1 MRLILLGPPGAG
13 KGTQAARIAEREQLA
28 HISTGDMFRDAVRE
42 GTELGR
48 LAKSYMDRGELVPDD
63 VTIRMLLE
71 RLRQPDA
78 RKGFVLDGFP
88 RNVAQARALDEA
100 LAREGL
106 AIDLALHI
114 AVSDDEL
121 VRRLSGRW
129 MCRQCGAIYH
139 ETNNPPAVAG
149 RCDRC
154 GGELYQRDDD
164 RPEVVRARL
173 DKQKPPADLLA
184 YYRDTGKLVEV
195 NGEQDVDA
203 VTQTLLDAI
212 GAGATR

>member
-13 KGTQAARIAEREQLA
+13 KGTQAARIAEREGLA

-42 GTELGR
+42 GTELGQ

-71 RLRQPDA
+71 RLRRPDA

-100 LAREGL
+100 LSAQGL

-114 AVSDDEL
+114 SVSDDEL

-164 RPEVVRARL
+164 RPDVVRARL
-173 DKQKPPADLLA
+173 EKQKPPADLLA
-184 YYRDTGKLVEV
+184 YYREAGKLVDV
-195 NGEQDVDA
+195 NGEQDLDA
-203 VTQTLLDAI
+203 VTQSLLEAI
-212 GAGATR
+212 SAGATR

>member
-13 KGTQAARIAEREQLA
+13 KGTQAARIAEREGLA

-42 GTELGR
+42 GTELGK

-71 RLRQPDA
+71 RLRRPDA
-78 RKGFVLDGFP
+78 RRGFVLDGFP
-88 RNVAQARALDEA
+88 RNVAQACALDEA
-100 LAREGL
+100 LAAEGL

-114 AVSDDEL
+114 SVSDDEL

-164 RPEVVRARL
+164 RPDVVRARL
-173 DKQKPPADLLA
+173 EKQKPPEDLLA
-184 YYRDTGKLVEV
+184 YYRQAGKLVDV
-195 NGEQDVDA
+195 NGEQDLDA
-203 VTQTLLDAI
+203 VTQSLLEAI
-212 GAGATR
+212 NAGATR

>member
-13 KGTQAARIAEREQLA
+13 KGTQAARIAEREGLA

-42 GTELGR
+42 GTELGQ

-71 RLRQPDA
+71 RLRRPDA

-100 LAREGL
+100 LSAEGL

-114 AVSDDEL
+114 SVSDDEL

-164 RPEVVRARL
+164 RPDVVRARL
-173 DKQKPPADLLA
+173 EKQKPPADLLA
-184 YYRDTGKLVEV
+184 YYREAGKLVDV
-195 NGEQDVDA
+195 NGEQDLDA
-203 VTQTLLDAI
+203 VTQSLLEAI
-212 GAGATR
+212 SAGATR

>member
-13 KGTQAARIAEREQLA
+13 KGTQAARIAEREGLA

-42 GTELGR
+42 GTELGQ

-63 VTIRMLLE
+63 VTIRTLLE
-71 RLRQPDA
+71 RLRRPDA

-100 LAREGL
+100 LSAEGL

-114 AVSDDEL
+114 SVSDDEL

-164 RPEVVRARL
+164 RPDVVRARL
-173 DKQKPPADLLA
+173 EKQKPPADLLA
-184 YYRDTGKLVEV
+184 YYREAGKLVDV
-195 NGEQDVDA
+195 NGEQDLDA
-203 VTQTLLDAI
+203 VTQSLLEAI
-212 GAGATR
+212 SAGATR

>member
-13 KGTQAARIAEREQLA
+13 KGTQAARIAEREGLA

-71 RLRQPDA
+71 RLRRPDA

-100 LAREGL
+100 LAAEGL
-106 AIDLALHI
+106 SIDLALHI
-114 AVSDDEL
+114 AVSDEEL

-173 DKQKPPADLLA
+173 DKQKPPAELLA
-184 YYRDTGKLVEV
+184 YYRDGGKLVEV
-195 NGEQDVDA
+195 NGEQDLDA
-203 VTQTLLDAI
+203 VTQSLLDAI
-212 GAGATR
+212 NAGATR

>member
-13 KGTQAARIAEREQLA
+13 KGTQAARIAEREGLA
-28 HISTGDMFRDAVRE
+28 HVSTGDMFREAVRE
-42 GTELGR
+42 GTELGK

-71 RLRQPDA
+71 RLRRPDA
-78 RKGFVLDGFP
+78 RKGFILDGFP

-100 LAREGL
+100 LAAEGL
-106 AIDLALHI
+106 AIELALHI
-114 AVSDDEL
+114 AVSDEEL

-164 RPEVVRARL
+164 RPEVVQARL
-173 DKQKPPADLLA
+173 EKQKPPADLLA
-184 YYRDTGKLVEV
+184 YYRDAGKLVDV
-195 NGEQDVDA
+195 NGEQPLDA
-203 VTQTLLDAI
+203 VTQALLDAI
-212 GAGATR
+212 KAGATR